1 MSQKTAVKSYKR
13 DKIMPL
19 DVVLLV
25 IMVFL
30 ALLIVVPMVNVLAI
44 SFATQKEY
52 LDTPLL
58 LIPTRP
64 TIDAYRAL
72 FNDGRIWIGYRS
84 TLTLVLLAVTVNML
98 LTTTIAYALS
108 RGHFPGR
115 KALMYLIVFTM
126 LFQGGIIP
134 LYLLMKS
141 YGLLDS
147 FWSVVFAMGINT
159 FYMIL
164 TMNYFS
170 SIPMALIES
179 ARIEGA
185 GEWRILLQIV
195 LPLSMPIFATV
206 GLYYLSDR
214 WNEWY
219 HPMIFINST
228 KKTVLQLVLR
238 NIVNETKQAE
248 DFVYEGM
255 KQLPFTSG
263 VKMACVVMT
272 MLPVMC
278 VYPFLQRYFLK
289 GMRVGAVKG

>member
-84 TLTLVLLAVTVNML
+84 TLTLVLMAVPVNML

-115 KALMYLIVFTM
+115 EALMYLIVSTM

-164 TMNYFS
+164 MMNYFS

-255 KQLPFTSG
+255 KELPFTSG

>member
-1 MSQKTAVKSYKR
+1 MSQKAVKAYRKDR
-13 DKIMPL
+13 VMMMDTVILGIM
-19 DVVLLV
+19 VVLALAVV
-25 IMVFL
+25 I
-30 ALLIVVPMVNVLAI
+30 PMLNVLAM

-58 LIPTRP
+58 LFPLRP
-64 TIDAYRAL
+64 TLDAYRAL
-72 FNDGRIWIGYRS
+72 FNDGRVWIGYRS
-84 TLTLVLLAVTVNML
+84 TLTLVLLGVPVNMF
-98 LTTTIAYALS
+98 LTTTLAYALS
-108 RGHFPGR
+108 RGNFPGR
-115 KALMYLIVFTM
+115 RLLMYLIVFTM

-134 LYLLMKS
+134 LYLIMKS
-141 YGLLDS
+141 YQLLDTY
-147 FWSVVFAMGINT
+147 WSVVFAMGINT

-164 TMNYFS
+164 MMNYFS
-170 SIPMALIES
+170 GIPMSLVES

-185 GEWRILLQIV
+185 SEWCILRRIV
-195 LPLSMPIFATV
+195 LPLSLPILATV

-219 HPMIFINST
+219 HPLIFINAT

-255 KQLPFTSG
+255 TALPFTSG

>member
-1 MSQKTAVKSYKR
+1 MTGNKANSYNR
-13 DKIMPL
+13 NRIEPVDFI
-19 DVVLLV
+19 LLIVMV
-25 IMVFL
+25 IF
-30 ALLIVVPMVNVLAI
+30 ASLIVVPLWHVIAM

-58 LIPTRP
+58 LIPRAP
-64 TIDAYRAL
+64 TLSAYTAL

-84 TLTLVLLAVTVNML
+84 TLTLVGMGVPVNML
-98 LTTTIAYALS
+98 LTTTFAYALS
-108 RGHFPGR
+108 RGSFPGR
-115 KALMYLIVFTM
+115 KGLMFLIVFTM

-134 LYLLMKS
+134 LYLTMRD

-147 FWSVVFAMGINT
+147 MWSVVFAAGVNT

-164 TMNYFS
+164 MMNYFS
-170 SIPMALIES
+170 GIPISLIES
-179 ARIEGA
+179 ARLEGA
-185 GEWRILLQIV
+185 GEWRILFQIV
-195 LPLSMPIFATV
+195 LPLSLPIIATV

-219 HPMIFINST
+219 NPMIFINSS

-238 NIVNETKQAE
+238 NIVNETKQAD

-255 KQLPFTSG
+255 KELPFTSG
-263 VKMACVVMT
+263 VKMAAVVMT

-278 VYPFLQRYFLK
+278 AYPFLQRYFLK

>member
-1 MSQKTAVKSYKR
+1 MRRIVKCVGRGLLTLFYIVLALAVLAPIIYMLANAFLSTREALYRTTLDYLPFRLLPERVSLSQFAAALGDDPEFYVYFRNSVLLTLPAVGGTVIISALGGYALAKFRFPGKGILYFFAVFLVMLPTQLLLSPQYILAR
-13 DKIMPL
+13 ETGL
-19 DVVLLV
+19 LGTRAAVVLPQIFAPLGL
-25 IMVFL
+25 FL
-30 ALLIVVPMVNVLAI
+30 MTLFLRAVPD
-44 SFATQKEY
+44 
-52 LDTPLL
+52 DTL
-58 LIPTRP
+58 
-64 TIDAYRAL
+64 
-72 FNDGRIWIGYRS
+72 
-84 TLTLVLLAVTVNML
+84 
-98 LTTTIAYALS
+98 
-108 RGHFPGR
+108 
-115 KALMYLIVFTM
+115 
-126 LFQGGIIP
+126 
-134 LYLLMKS
+134 
-141 YGLLDS
+141 
-147 FWSVVFAMGINT
+147 
-159 FYMIL
+159 
-164 TMNYFS
+164 
-170 SIPMALIES
+170 ES

-255 KQLPFTSG
+255 KELPFTSG

>member
-1 MSQKTAVKSYKR
+1 MSRAAAKGYRKNR
-13 DKIMPL
+13 IMTM
-19 DVVLLV
+19 DVVILA
-25 IMVFL
+25 IMVIL
-30 ALLIVVPMVNVLAI
+30 ALTIVIPMIHVLAI
-44 SFATQKEY
+44 SFARQKEY

-58 LIPTRP
+58 LFPTRP
-64 TIDAYRAL
+64 TLDAYRAL
-72 FNDGRIWIGYRS
+72 FNDGRVWIGYRS
-84 TLTLVLLAVTVNML
+84 TLTLVGMGVPVNLL
-98 LTTTIAYALS
+98 LTTTLAYALS
-108 RGHFPGR
+108 RGNFPGR

-134 LYLLMKS
+134 LYLMMKS
-141 YGLLDS
+141 YMLLDS
-147 FWSVVFAMGINT
+147 FWSVVFATGINT

-164 TMNYFS
+164 MMNYFS
-170 SIPMALIES
+170 GIPMSLIES

-185 GEWRILLQIV
+185 GEWRILWQIV
-195 LPLSMPIFATV
+195 LPLSMPILATV

-219 HPMIFINST
+219 NPMIFITSM

-255 KQLPFTSG
+255 TEMPFTSG
-263 VKMACVVMT
+263 VKMACVMMT